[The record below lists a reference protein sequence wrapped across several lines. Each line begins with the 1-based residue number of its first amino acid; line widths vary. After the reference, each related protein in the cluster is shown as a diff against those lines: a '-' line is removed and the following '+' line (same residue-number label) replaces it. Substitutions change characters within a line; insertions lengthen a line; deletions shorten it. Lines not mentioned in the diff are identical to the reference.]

1 MIRIITAEFMKGATK
16 PDSWPKTN
24 CSEFAFFGK
33 SNTGKSSLINMLV
46 NRKSLVKTG
55 SRPGMTR
62 IVNFFLVNG
71 PADVKGAFT
80 LADLPGYGYAQR
92 SAAENS
98 AFDRMLADY
107 ASTRDTL
114 KTIFFLL
121 DLRREPGQVEKESV
135 EYFERLN
142 IEVILVGTKADKLG
156 NNDIANA
163 RRKWSAFFN
172 RSPELII
179 MTSASKNKGRDEL
192 LKLIGERI

>member
-1 MIRIITAEFMKGATK
+1 MDIGFIGLGRMGANMVERLLLGKHRVVAFNRTEAKTRDVMTKGA
-16 PDSWPKTN
+16 
-24 CSEFAFFGK
+24 E
-33 SNTGKSSLINMLV
+33 
-46 NRKSLVKTG
+46 
-55 SRPGMTR
+55 
-62 IVNFFLVNG
+62 
-71 PADVKGAFT
+71 GAFT

-92 SAAENS
+92 SAAENA

-107 ASTRDTL
+107 ASTRETL

-192 LKLIGERI
+192 MKIVGERL